1 MYKKLLLLSFLF
13 LSAFTLKAQ
22 FGNFEQ
28 PVKWS
33 IDSKKTSDSTAQI
46 ILNAKVDKDWYIYS
60 QKTKDG
66 GPIPLNF
73 TYEKN
78 EAFDLIGKTEE
89 NAEKEKAMY
98 EEAFEMDVV
107 KLFGDSQ
114 FTQSIKVK
122 NIEDVV
128 KGSLTFQTCKD
139 VCLPPETIPFA
150 VRLKDLKSVIG
161 EKEVATL
168 LGQAISEV
176 PVKKG
181 LWPNYGTP
189 VSDCRNDATATS
201 AADSSTNWGIFLLGV
216 LGGLVALLTPCVFPM
231 IPLTVTFFTKR
242 HEKKARGVF
251 EAILYGLSIFLIY
264 FLLALPFL
272 IFKLPKDTLYR
283 ISTSPALNLSFFAIF
298 MFFAFSLFG
307 YYELTLPSKWA
318 NKTDSAS
325 NKGGLIGIFF
335 MAITLAIV
343 SFSCTGPILGSLM
356 AGTIATEGGQLKLV
370 YGMSGFGVALGF
382 PFAIFA
388 MFPGILKKLPKSG
401 SWMNTIKV
409 VLAFVEV
416 ALALK
421 FLSNADLVQQWG
433 IIKYEVFLAIWFL
446 VALGLALYLF
456 GIIRFPHDSKNQKI
470 NLTRKGLGLASLVF
484 AGYVASGFFGNNLN
498 ALSGF
503 PPPKHYSFFKKKE
516 KDDLHS
522 NSVLSL
528 EEGVKL
534 AKEQNKPMLLD
545 FTGWTCVNCRKVEQN
560 IWTDEIVA
568 SRLKN
573 DVVLVSLYADDSGKI
588 PENDQY
594 YSENLQ
600 KTVNS
605 IGEKWTDFE
614 ATSFGKISQPLYAI
628 VTPDGELMNSPIAYT
643 SSIQDYLDFLDCGI
657 FAHKNDLEL
666 DEEQQPDEK
675 K

>member
-1 MYKKLLLLSFLF
+1 MYKKIVFLTVLF
-13 LSAFTLKAQ
+13 LSAFALKAQ
-22 FGNFEQ
+22 FGTIEQ

-33 IDSKKTSDSTAQI
+33 ISSE
-46 ILNAKVDKDWYIYS
+46 KVDDTTVQILFNAAVDDGWYIYS
-60 QKTKDG
+60 QKTEDG

-73 TYEKN
+73 TYKES
-78 EAFDLIGKTEE
+78 EAFTLNGTTAEK
-89 NAEKEKAMY
+89 AEKEKAMY

-107 KLFGDSQ
+107 KLYGNSKFIQ
-114 FTQSIKVK
+114 KINVK
-122 NIEDVV
+122 NIDEVV
-128 KGSLTFQTCKD
+128 NGSFTFQTCKD

-150 VRLKDLKSVIG
+150 VRLKDLKSVLG
-161 EKEVATL
+161 EKEVAGL

-176 PVKKG
+176 PTKKG
-181 LWPNYGTP
+181 LWPTYGEP
-189 VSDCRNDATATS
+189 VSDCKNNATATS
-201 AADSSTNWGIFLLGV
+201 ATDTSSNWSIFLLGV

-242 HEKKARGVF
+242 HEKKAQGVF

-421 FLSNADLVQQWG
+421 FLSNADLVKQWG
-433 IIKYEVFLAIWFL
+433 VIKYEVFLAIWFL

-456 GIIRFPHDSKNQKI
+456 GVIRFPHDSKNQRI

-484 AGYVASGFFGNNLN
+484 AGYVASGFLGNNLN

-503 PPPKHYSFFKKKE
+503 PPPKHYSFFAKKD
-516 KDDLHS
+516 KDDLHN

-528 EEGVKL
+528 EEGKRL
-534 AKEQNKPMLLD
+534 AKAQNKPMLVD

-560 IWTDEIVA
+560 IWTDDAVA

-573 DVVLVSLYADDSGKI
+573 EVVLVSLYADESEKM
-588 PENDQY
+588 PETDQY

-600 KTVNS
+600 KTINT

-614 ATSFGKISQPLYAI
+614 ATSFGKISQPLYAM
-628 VTPDGELMNSPIAYT
+628 VSADGKLLNSPIAFT
-643 SSIQDYLDFLDCGI
+643 SSVQDYLDFLDCGI
-657 FAHKNDLEL
+657 FAHKETLK
-666 DEEQQPDEK
+666 Q
-675 K
+675 

>member
-1 MYKKLLLLSFLF
+1 MYKKIVFLTVLF
-13 LSAFTLKAQ
+13 LSAFALKAQ
-22 FGNFEQ
+22 FGTIEQ

-33 IDSKKTSDSTAQI
+33 ISSE
-46 ILNAKVDKDWYIYS
+46 KVDDTTVQILFNAAVDDGWYIYS
-60 QKTKDG
+60 QKTEDG

-73 TYEKN
+73 TYEES
-78 EAFDLIGKTEE
+78 EAFTLNGTTAEK
-89 NAEKEKAMY
+89 AEKEKAMY

-107 KLFGDSQ
+107 KLYGNSKFIQ
-114 FTQSIKVK
+114 KINVK
-122 NIEDVV
+122 NIDEVV
-128 KGSLTFQTCKD
+128 NGSFTFQTCKD

-150 VRLKDLKSVIG
+150 VRLKDLKSVLG
-161 EKEVATL
+161 EKEVAGL

-176 PVKKG
+176 PTKKG
-181 LWPNYGTP
+181 LWPTYGEP
-189 VSDCRNDATATS
+189 VSDCKNNATATS
-201 AADSSTNWGIFLLGV
+201 ATDTSSNWSIFLLGV

-242 HEKKARGVF
+242 HEKKAQGVF

-298 MFFAFSLFG
+298 LFFAFSLFG

-421 FLSNADLVQQWG
+421 FLSNADLVKQWG
-433 IIKYEVFLAIWFL
+433 VIKYEVFLAIWFL

-456 GIIRFPHDSKNQKI
+456 GVIRFPHDSKNQRI

-503 PPPKHYSFFKKKE
+503 PPPKHYSFFAKKD
-516 KDDLHS
+516 KDDLHN

-528 EEGVKL
+528 EEGKRL
-534 AKEQNKPMLLD
+534 AKAQNKPMLVD

-560 IWTDEIVA
+560 IWTDDAVA

-573 DVVLVSLYADDSGKI
+573 EVVLVSLYADESEKM
-588 PENDQY
+588 PETDQY

-600 KTVNS
+600 KTINT

-614 ATSFGKISQPLYAI
+614 ATSFGKISQPLYAM
-628 VTPDGELMNSPIAYT
+628 VSADGKLLNSPIAFT
-643 SSIQDYLDFLDCGI
+643 SSVQDYLDFLDCGI
-657 FAHKNDLEL
+657 FAHKETLK
-666 DEEQQPDEK
+666 Q
-675 K
+675 

>member
-1 MYKKLLLLSFLF
+1 MYKKIVFLTVLF
-13 LSAFTLKAQ
+13 LSAFALKAQ
-22 FGNFEQ
+22 FGTIEQ

-33 IDSKKTSDSTAQI
+33 ISSE
-46 ILNAKVDKDWYIYS
+46 KVDDTTVQILFNAAVDDGWYIYS
-60 QKTKDG
+60 QKTEDG

-73 TYEKN
+73 TYKES
-78 EAFDLIGKTEE
+78 EAFTLNGTTAEK
-89 NAEKEKAMY
+89 AEKEKAMY

-107 KLFGDSQ
+107 KLYGNSKFIQ
-114 FTQSIKVK
+114 KINVK
-122 NIEDVV
+122 NIDEVV
-128 KGSLTFQTCKD
+128 NGSFTFQTCKD

-150 VRLKDLKSVIG
+150 VRLKDLKSVLG
-161 EKEVATL
+161 EKEVAGL

-176 PVKKG
+176 PTKKG
-181 LWPNYGTP
+181 LWPTYGEP
-189 VSDCRNDATATS
+189 VSDCKNNATATS
-201 AADSSTNWGIFLLGV
+201 ATDTSSNWSIFLLGV

-242 HEKKARGVF
+242 HEKKAQGVF

-421 FLSNADLVQQWG
+421 FLSNADLVKQWG
-433 IIKYEVFLAIWFL
+433 VIKYEVFLAIWFL

-456 GIIRFPHDSKNQKI
+456 GVIRFPHDSKNQKI

-484 AGYVASGFFGNNLN
+484 AGYVASGFLGNNLN

-503 PPPKHYSFFKKKE
+503 PPPKHYSFFAKKD
-516 KDDLHS
+516 KDDLHN

-528 EEGVKL
+528 EEGKRL
-534 AKEQNKPMLLD
+534 AKAQNKPMLVD

-560 IWTDEIVA
+560 IWTDDAVA

-573 DVVLVSLYADDSGKI
+573 EVVLVSLYADESEKM
-588 PENDQY
+588 PETDQY

-600 KTVNS
+600 KTINT

-614 ATSFGKISQPLYAI
+614 ATSFGKISQPLYAM
-628 VTPDGELMNSPIAYT
+628 VSADGKLLNSPIAFT
-643 SSIQDYLDFLDCGI
+643 SSVQDYLDFLDCGI
-657 FAHKNDLEL
+657 FAHKETLK
-666 DEEQQPDEK
+666 Q
-675 K
+675 

>member
-1 MYKKLLLLSFLF
+1 MYKKIVFLTVLF
-13 LSAFTLKAQ
+13 LSAFALKAQ
-22 FGNFEQ
+22 FGTIEQ

-33 IDSKKTSDSTAQI
+33 ISSE
-46 ILNAKVDKDWYIYS
+46 KVDDTTVQILFNAAVDDGWYIYS
-60 QKTKDG
+60 QKTEDG

-73 TYEKN
+73 TYEES
-78 EAFDLIGKTEE
+78 EAFTLNGTTAEK
-89 NAEKEKAMY
+89 AEKEKAMY

-107 KLFGDSQ
+107 KLYGNSKFIQ
-114 FTQSIKVK
+114 KINVK
-122 NIEDVV
+122 NIDEVV
-128 KGSLTFQTCKD
+128 NGSFTFQTCKD

-150 VRLKDLKSVIG
+150 VRLKDLKSVLG
-161 EKEVATL
+161 EKEVAGL

-176 PVKKG
+176 PTKKG
-181 LWPNYGTP
+181 LWPTYGEP
-189 VSDCRNDATATS
+189 VSDCKNNATATS
-201 AADSSTNWGIFLLGV
+201 ATDTSSNWSIFLLGV

-242 HEKKARGVF
+242 HEKKAQGVF

-421 FLSNADLVQQWG
+421 FLSNADLVKQWG
-433 IIKYEVFLAIWFL
+433 VIKYEVFLAIWFL

-456 GIIRFPHDSKNQKI
+456 GVIRFPHDSKNQRI

-503 PPPKHYSFFKKKE
+503 PPPKHYSFFAKKD
-516 KDDLHS
+516 KDDLHN

-528 EEGVKL
+528 EEGKRL
-534 AKEQNKPMLLD
+534 AKAQNKPMLVD

-560 IWTDEIVA
+560 IWTDDAVA

-573 DVVLVSLYADDSGKI
+573 EVVLVSLYADESEKM
-588 PENDQY
+588 PETDQY

-600 KTVNS
+600 KTINT

-614 ATSFGKISQPLYAI
+614 ATSFGKISQPLYAM
-628 VTPDGELMNSPIAYT
+628 VSADGKLLNSPIAFT
-643 SSIQDYLDFLDCGI
+643 SSVQDYLDFLDCGI
-657 FAHKNDLEL
+657 FAHKETLK
-666 DEEQQPDEK
+666 Q
-675 K
+675 